1 MLFFEKQLRSKKA
14 QRFKLVTTNKKRKL
28 LVSLPSYHTTKWFLE
43 DLLAME
49 MKKIKIKINKS
60 AHLGI

>member
-28 LVSLPSYHTTKWFLE
+28 LVSLPYYHTTKWFLE